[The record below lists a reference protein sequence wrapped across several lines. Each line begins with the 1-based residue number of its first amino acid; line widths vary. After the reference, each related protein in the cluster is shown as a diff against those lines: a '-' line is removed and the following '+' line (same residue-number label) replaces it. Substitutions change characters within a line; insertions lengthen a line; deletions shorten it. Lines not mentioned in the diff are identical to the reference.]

1 MTNLIQIVTAFIA
14 AISYS
19 MIFGARGKRLL
30 IAGIGSALTWA
41 LYLVV
46 FHFTSNDFNSVLA
59 ATLFGS
65 FFSAIAANRLQI
77 PKTVFLFS
85 VLIALIPG
93 RYLYLTMLAVVE
105 SDAAAFTDYGI
116 QTLTISF
123 AIALGIIIMLVCM
136 QIKNSI
142 QQSRKR

>member
-14 AISYS
+14 AVSASLIY
-19 MIFGARGKRLL
+19 GARGKRIF
-30 IAGIGSALTWA
+30 IAGVGSALTWSI
-41 LYLVV
+41 YLIV
-46 FHFTSNDFNSVLA
+46 FHFTANDFNSVLA

-65 FFSAIAANRLQI
+65 FFSAIAANLLQI

-93 RYLYLTMLAVVE
+93 RYLYLTMRAVVAG
-105 SDAAAFTDYGI
+105 DVTAFTDHGLV
-116 QTLTISF
+116 TLTVSF

-142 QQSRKR
+142 KQAWKR